1 MGSCMVEVI
10 YVRARLIPVP
20 HTGGVHINA
29 PMDERKRSSDKSVD
43 NQQRNEDTADRGRL
57 VRTTPI
63 SAACAAGAGGE
74 SGAHRAGHMLHGHHQ
89 GRRHGRSQT
98 SLSVDEVQATN
109 TARDNPL
116 CARRISPKNKEE
128 SLEDPILPTA
138 PPCTFFWRLL
148 YTT

>member
-1 MGSCMVEVI
+1 MVEVI

-74 SGAHRAGHMLHGHHQ
+74 ARTVQGTCFMDTIKAAGTDAL
-89 GRRHGRSQT
+89 RR
-98 SLSVDEVQATN
+98 
-109 TARDNPL
+109 P
-116 CARRISPKNKEE
+116 
-128 SLEDPILPTA
+128 
-138 PPCTFFWRLL
+138 
-148 YTT
+148 